1 MFVLYIFRWGSM
13 LRVYLIWLCIA
24 SFVLEV
30 IMMVGALGCLY
41 ITLILKGNI
50 ICVKWQAFMLPM

>member
-1 MFVLYIFRWGSM
+1 M